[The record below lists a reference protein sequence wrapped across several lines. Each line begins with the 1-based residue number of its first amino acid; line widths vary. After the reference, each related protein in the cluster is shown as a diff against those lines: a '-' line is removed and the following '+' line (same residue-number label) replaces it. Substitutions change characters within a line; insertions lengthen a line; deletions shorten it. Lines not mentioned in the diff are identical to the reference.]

1 MHDEKVYFYAT
12 RGPDGEFASLAAM
25 VVGDG
30 ASTWRWI
37 PNFGEWVGDD
47 GVDRLLS
54 NYKDARDFE
63 EVSAEIAQKLVC
75 SLPRYDGRRYGMI
88 LKRFE
93 LEPRRRSNAEL
104 GLDIETKAKRPTSDK
119 QLVAT
124 VRNAPL
130 GTWVTMRT
138 FPPTGGTAAR
148 QWASEVR
155 RGKKKRL
162 ADLGPLETRVM
173 RLLDGSL
180 EVHVRRPVVG
190 PALVETARQL
200 ATQAHGAQK
209 DKAGNP
215 YIDHPRRVAE
225 RLEAAG
231 ASAQAVAAGW
241 LHDVLEDTPTTAA
254 DLAAVGI
261 PTEVIDAVTAV
272 TKRPGEPT
280 EDYAARVR
288 ASALGL
294 QVKEADLADNCD
306 PARMAL
312 LDENTR
318 ERLTSKYRRMS
329 ALLHPES
336 APRTS

>member
-1 MHDEKVYFYAT
+1 MQDEKVYFYAT
-12 RGPDGEFASLAAM
+12 RSPDGEFASLAAM

-30 ASTWRWI
+30 ASTWRWV

-54 NYKDARDFE
+54 DYRDARDFE
-63 EVSAEIAQKLVC
+63 EVSAETAQELVC
-75 SLPRYDGRRYGMI
+75 SLSRYDGRRYGTI
-88 LKRFE
+88 LRNFE

-104 GLDIETKAKRPTSDK
+104 GLD
-119 QLVAT
+119 VAGL
-124 VRNAPL
+124 PSFL
-130 GTWVTMRT
+130 
-138 FPPTGGTAAR
+138 PD
-148 QWASEVR
+148 E
-155 RGKKKRL
+155 
-162 ADLGPLETRVM
+162 
-173 RLLDGSL
+173 SL
-180 EVHVRRPVVG
+180 EGRAHRPVVG
-190 PALVETARQL
+190 PALVETARRL
-200 ATQAHGAQK
+200 ATQAHGEQK

-241 LHDVLEDTPTTAA
+241 LHDVLEDTPTTTA

-261 PTEVIDAVTAV
+261 PAEVIDAVTAV

-280 EDYAARVR
+280 EDYAARIR

-318 ERLTSKYRRMS
+318 ERLTSKYRRMRT
-329 ALLHPES
+329 LLHPEPN
-336 APRTS
+336 PRTS

>member
-1 MHDEKVYFYAT
+1 MQDEKVYFYAT

-30 ASTWRWI
+30 SSTWRWI

-47 GVDRLLS
+47 DVGWELS
-54 NYKDARDFE
+54 DYRDARDFE
-63 EVSAEIAQKLVC
+63 EVSVETARGLVC
-75 SLPRYDGRRYGMI
+75 SLSHYDDHRYGMI
-88 LKRFE
+88 LRNFE

-104 GLDIETKAKRPTSDK
+104 GLD
-119 QLVAT
+119 VAGL
-124 VRNAPL
+124 PSFL
-130 GTWVTMRT
+130 
-138 FPPTGGTAAR
+138 PD
-148 QWASEVR
+148 E
-155 RGKKKRL
+155 
-162 ADLGPLETRVM
+162 
-173 RLLDGSL
+173 SL
-180 EVHVRRPVVG
+180 EGRAHRPVFG
-190 PALVETARQL
+190 PALVETARRL
-200 ATQAHGAQK
+200 ATQAHGEQK

-254 DLAAVGI
+254 DLVAVGI
-261 PTEVIDAVTAV
+261 PAEVIDAITAV

-280 EDYAARVR
+280 EDYAARIR

-318 ERLTSKYRRMS
+318 ERLTSKYLRMRT
-329 ALLHPES
+329 LLHPES
-336 APRTS
+336 APRKS

>member
-1 MHDEKVYFYAT
+1 MQDEKVYFYAT

-47 GVDRLLS
+47 DVGWELS
-54 NYKDARDFE
+54 SRGKHDFE
-63 EVSAEIAQKLVC
+63 EVSAETARDLVC
-75 SLPRYDGRRYGMI
+75 SLSRYDGRRYGTI
-88 LKRFE
+88 LRNFE
-93 LEPRRRSNAEL
+93 LDPRRRSNAEL
-104 GLDIETKAKRPTSDK
+104 GLD
-119 QLVAT
+119 VAGL
-124 VRNAPL
+124 PSFL
-130 GTWVTMRT
+130 
-138 FPPTGGTAAR
+138 PD
-148 QWASEVR
+148 E
-155 RGKKKRL
+155 
-162 ADLGPLETRVM
+162 
-173 RLLDGSL
+173 SL
-180 EVHVRRPVVG
+180 EGRAHRPVFG
-190 PALVETARQL
+190 PALVETARRL

-241 LHDVLEDTPTTAA
+241 LHDVLEDTPTTAT

-261 PTEVIDAVTAV
+261 PAEVIDAVTAV

-280 EDYAARVR
+280 EDYAARIR

-318 ERLTSKYRRMS
+318 ERLTSKYRRMRT
-329 ALLHPES
+329 LLHPEPN
-336 APRTS
+336 PRTS

>member
-1 MHDEKVYFYAT
+1 MQDEKVYFYAT

-30 ASTWRWI
+30 ASTWRWV

-47 GVDRLLS
+47 DVGWELS
-54 NYKDARDFE
+54 SRGKHDFE
-63 EVSAEIAQKLVC
+63 EVSAETARDLVC
-75 SLPRYDGRRYGMI
+75 SLSRYDDRRYGMI
-88 LKRFE
+88 LKNFE
-93 LEPRRRSNAEL
+93 LEPRRRSNADL
-104 GLDIETKAKRPTSDK
+104 GLDVETGTKHPTAEARQEDK
-119 QLVAT
+119 EHPTDPGPPEAT
-124 VRNAPL
+124 VVKLPDESLEGR
-130 GTWVTMRT
+130 
-138 FPPTGGTAAR
+138 
-148 QWASEVR
+148 VR
-155 RGKKKRL
+155 RST
-162 ADLGPLETRVM
+162 AD
-173 RLLDGSL
+173 S
-180 EVHVRRPVVG
+180 
-190 PALVETARQL
+190 ALVETARRL

-261 PTEVIDAVTAV
+261 PAEVIDAVTAV

-280 EDYAARVR
+280 EDYAARIR

-318 ERLTSKYRRMS
+318 ERLTSKYRRMRT
-329 ALLHPES
+329 LLHPEP

>member
-1 MHDEKVYFYAT
+1 MQDEKVYFYAT

-30 ASTWRWI
+30 SSTWRWV

-54 NYKDARDFE
+54 DYRDARDFE
-63 EVSAEIAQKLVC
+63 EVSAETAQELVC
-75 SLPRYDGRRYGMI
+75 SLSRYDGRRYGTI
-88 LKRFE
+88 LRNFE

-104 GLDIETKAKRPTSDK
+104 GLD
-119 QLVAT
+119 VAGL
-124 VRNAPL
+124 PSFL
-130 GTWVTMRT
+130 
-138 FPPTGGTAAR
+138 PD
-148 QWASEVR
+148 E
-155 RGKKKRL
+155 
-162 ADLGPLETRVM
+162 
-173 RLLDGSL
+173 SL
-180 EVHVRRPVVG
+180 EGRAHRPVFG
-190 PALVETARQL
+190 PALVETARRL
-200 ATQAHGAQK
+200 ATQAHGEQK

-241 LHDVLEDTPTTAA
+241 LHDVLEDTPTTAT

-261 PTEVIDAVTAV
+261 PAEVIDAVTAV

-280 EDYAARVR
+280 EDYAARIR

-318 ERLTSKYRRMS
+318 ERLTSKYRRMRT
-329 ALLHPES
+329 LLHPES
-336 APRTS
+336 NPRTS